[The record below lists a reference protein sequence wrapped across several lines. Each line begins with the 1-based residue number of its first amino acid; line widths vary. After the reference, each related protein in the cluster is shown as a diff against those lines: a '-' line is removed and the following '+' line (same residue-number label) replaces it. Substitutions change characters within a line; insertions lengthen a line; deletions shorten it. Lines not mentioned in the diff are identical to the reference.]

1 MGFLDNSSVTVDAVL
16 TKKGREILKDGG
28 NLNITSFT
36 VSDTG
41 VDYSLWNADHPS
53 GSAFYGEALEN
64 MPMVEATVHAKHN
77 VRNRLVSLNQ
87 NTVAIPA
94 LLLANM
100 DALNGETKTFDPGD
114 EANGEIP
121 VKLSGYTPNRAL
133 GMTLIL
139 DSPHL
144 FTVRGATLRR
154 SLSGTSRVHLHS
166 EDINHAQEWHFSG
179 DSFTLIPISQDET
192 GRETII
198 TVMDVESGAYAQA
211 RIINNI
217 DNNRT
222 ALLSSGGKG

>member
-16 TKKGREILKDGG
+16 TKRGREILKDGG

-53 GSAFYGEALEN
+53 GSAYYGEAIEN
-64 MPMVEATVHAKHN
+64 LPMIEASVHAEHN
-77 VRNRLVSLNQ
+77 LRNRLISLNQ
-87 NTVAIPA
+87 NTVALPA

-100 DALNGETKTFDPGD
+100 DTLNGEVKTFDPGD

-121 VKLSGYTPNRAL
+121 VKLTGYTPSQGM

-139 DSPHL
+139 PNPDL
-144 FTVRGATLRR
+144 FSVRGATMRG
-154 SLSGTSRVHLHS
+154 SISGTSRIHLHS
-166 EDINHAQEWHFSG
+166 ENIPHAQEYHFSG
-179 DSFTLIPISQDET
+179 DSFHLVPIQQDEI

-198 TVMDVESGAYAQA
+198 TVMDNESGAYAQA

-217 DNNRT
+217 DKNQT

>member
-1 MGFLDNSSVTVDAVL
+1 MGFLDTSSVTVDAVL
-16 TKKGREILKDGG
+16 TKRGREILKDGG

-64 MPMVEATVHAKHN
+64 MPMVEASVHAFN
-77 VRNRLVSLNQ
+77 NMSNRLISLNQ

-100 DALNGETKTFDPGD
+100 DTLNGGIKTFDAGD
-114 EANGEIP
+114 EKNGEIP
-121 VKLSGYTPNRAL
+121 VTLTGYTPSR
-133 GMTLIL
+133 GMGYSLVLTRPDLY
-139 DSPHL
+139 
-144 FTVRGATLRR
+144 TVRGATLRV
-154 SLSGTSRVHLHS
+154 SLSGTARIHLHS
-166 EDINHAQEWHFSG
+166 EGIMHAQEYHFTG
-179 DSFTLIPISQDET
+179 DSFTLIPIQQDVK
-192 GRETII
+192 GREGLITI
-198 TVMDVESGAYAQA
+198 TDVESGAFAQA